1 MPLAISIQDFTM
13 SKKSLLS
20 ADNVTYEFASGRT
33 LFKGIRVGITEGE
46 RIALIGSNGV
56 GKSTFLK
63 ILAGLIKPTFGS
75 VIREGIVYYLP
86 QVSTIR
92 QEIKE
97 NTVLHFLSSLTDEWW
112 DIENILETKF
122 RTSINISL
130 PVISLS
136 GGELTKL
143 FLAIG
148 LSRHPSLLLL
158 DEPTNH
164 MDFAALEALKNFL
177 VEFTGAFV
185 IVSHKPFFLD
195 QVVNTTWELT
205 DSGLNVYGG
214 NYSAYKSQ
222 KETELK
228 VATRTREVA
237 KKELK
242 RARDAALEEQKRAA
256 RSRREGRLQAQNR
269 SMGKAARDF
278 FANRASASAGSASK
292 KHEAA
297 VAKATQ
303 KLFDSKIKTNKV
315 TLVRLEEG
323 NSNKGRSLIDIQG
336 ADLKIGNQLLIE
348 NIQLHISSGERIAL
362 SGANGSGKSS
372 LIKAVLGIGQNKCK
386 AFLESG
392 KLLVARGIKVVYLD
406 QTYELVNRE
415 LTILENV
422 QKANSSL
429 EYQLL
434 RQQLG
439 HFLFF
444 NDQVNKKADILS
456 GGELARL
463 ALAIISVSEIDLLV
477 LDEPTN
483 NLDLETVAQIIEALS
498 EYQGA
503 IWVISHD
510 IEFLSK
516 IQINKAFKIKDCG
529 WQSTV
534 YLPDEAEKYYQE
546 LLESASV

>member
-1 MPLAISIQDFTM
+1 MEPS
-13 SKKSLLS
+13 S
-20 ADNVTYEFASGRT
+20 
-33 LFKGIRVGITEGE
+33 
-46 RIALIGSNGV
+46 
-56 GKSTFLK
+56 
-63 ILAGLIKPTFGS
+63 GS
-75 VIREGIVYYLP
+75 VVRECIVYYLP
-86 QVSTIR
+86 QVNTIR
-92 QEIKE
+92 QEIKAI
-97 NTVLHFLSSLTDEWW
+97 TVFNFLSSISDDWW
-112 DIENILETKF
+112 EIENILEAALG
-122 RTSINISL
+122 TSIDMSL
-130 PVISLS
+130 PVGSLS

-164 MDFAALEALKNFL
+164 MDFAALETLKNFL
-177 VEFTGAFV
+177 VGFTGGFV

-195 QVVNTTWELT
+195 QVANTTWELT
-205 DSGLNVYGG
+205 ESGLKVYSG
-214 NYSAYKSQ
+214 NYSAYKTQ

-228 VATRTREVA
+228 VAIRTHEVA
-237 KKELK
+237 KKEL
-242 RARDAALEEQKRAA
+242 RRVRDAALEEQKRAA
-256 RSRREGRLQAQNR
+256 RSRRKGRLQAQDR
-269 SMGKAARDF
+269 SMGKAERDF
-278 FANRASASAGSASK
+278 FANRASTSAGSASK
-292 KHEAA
+292 KHEES

-303 KLFDSKIKTNKV
+303 KLLDSKIKTNKV

-323 NSNKGRSLIDIQG
+323 SSKKGRNLIDIQG
-336 ADLKIGNQLLIE
+336 ADLKIGSLLLIE
-348 NIQLHISSGERIAL
+348 NIQLHISSGERIAI

-372 LIKAVLGIGQNKCK
+372 LIKAVLGIGQDNCQ
-386 AFLESG
+386 AFFESG
-392 KLLVARGIKVVYLD
+392 KVLVARGMKVVYLD

-444 NDQVNKKADILS
+444 NDAVNKKAEILS

-463 ALAIISVSEIDLLV
+463 ALAMISVSEIDLLV

-510 IEFLSK
+510 IDFLSN

-546 LLESASV
+546 LLESPSA